1 MMFRTKQC
9 AAPLAS
15 LLLIATGLA
24 FAGTTAETAAGFA
37 GYVAEQ
43 VPDAA
48 PAATEQAGKPQAMP
62 AGSASQKCTPTKT
75 AVHC

>member
-1 MMFRTKQC
+1 MMSRTTRC

-15 LLLIATGLA
+15 LFLMPTGLA

-37 GYVAEQ
+37 GYVAEEA
-43 VPDAA
+43 PDAA
-48 PAATEQAGKPQAMP
+48 PTATEQAGKQQAMP
-62 AGSASQKCTPTKT
+62 AGVASQKCMPTKT